1 MSVNKPPVAGASLVK
16 SFDDWMAPAPKN
28 PVRVRFSIQEPD
40 EIKAAAEPTTLAKS
54 LLDLLNGPK
63 ESVERLAFETDPNLV
78 NQYQAVYR
86 AKVKLLPDSLLK
98 RIIIQDDLVA
108 AIIRARETQMASF
121 GRPRPSRFD
130 TGYVIE
136 PNVGVKERLTPEE
149 RKEMDTRIQKAVQ
162 TIWTCGHTEGVDKKD
177 HISFAQ
183 FIQMTTR
190 NAVGL
195 GRIGVEIVYKSPMAD
210 GEKQFHYF
218 RPTDVGTIFKASP
231 QRTHA
236 QAIRA
241 QAVKMLKDLVHG
253 SSSESAPKSNIDESK
268 FEKGDYAWIQV
279 IDGRPVQAFTDDE
292 MRVHSFYSVVD
303 VELDGYPVTPIDTM
317 ISAVT
322 THINITTHNKLYFAT
337 GRASHGML
345 VFKSDDVDQ
354 STLHQVK
361 QQFNASINS
370 VNNSWRMP
378 VFSVGTKDDIE
389 WQSIDSS
396 SRDAEFQYLTDMNA
410 RVILSAFQMSPDELP
425 GWAYLSRGTNN
436 QSLSESNNEYRMEAA
451 RDQGVRPLI
460 AQFEDF
466 LNGVIFPLIDPALAK
481 LCSLRFKGLDADTE
495 EKESTRLQQ
504 DMPVH
509 MTYDEVMTKVEKPPI
524 GRAWGGEFPLNPQLQ
539 AIQDK
544 FLTVND
550 VRQHFFG
557 LPPDPRFDYVR
568 DPFWFQNIQVA
579 QAQQQADAQA
589 QQAQQPGGG
598 QDGGGDAG
606 GGSPPDGA
614 TAGGGDKSPPGGDPQ
629 AGAQDAAGGQSAP
642 EAGGATALQQGQQP
656 PPGQDLSRSIDQ
668 AMHILTKS
676 EEDLPP
682 SVRKLH
688 AQHRVMIDRLRD
700 GLKADLGDA
709 AKEILE
715 EAARIRKN

>member
-1 MSVNKPPVAGASLVK
+1 MAVNKPPIAGASLMK
-16 SFDDWMAPAPKN
+16 SFDDWMTGPPTNQVK
-28 PVRVRFSIQEPD
+28 VRFSIQEA
-40 EIKAAAEPTTLAKS
+40 EEMKAPAEPTTLAKS
-54 LLDLLNGPK
+54 LVDLLNGPK
-63 ESVERLAFETDPNLV
+63 ESIERLAFETDPNLV
-78 NQYQAVYR
+78 NQYQAIYR

-136 PNVGVKERLTPEE
+136 PNVGVKERLTVAE
-149 RKEMDTRIQKAVQ
+149 RKELDGRIQKAIR
-162 TIWTCGHTEGVDKKD
+162 TLWTCGYTDGVDKKD

-183 FIQMTTR
+183 FIQMSTR

-195 GRIGVEIVYKSPMAD
+195 GRIAVEIVYKKGMEN
-210 GEKQFHYF
+210 GEKVFHYF
-218 RPTDVGTIFKASP
+218 RPTDVGTIFKAAP

-236 QAIRA
+236 ESIRK
-241 QAVKMLKDLVHG
+241 QAVKMLHDLQHG
-253 SSSESAPKSNIDESK
+253 NDKVTNNIDESK
-268 FEKGDYAWIQV
+268 FEKGDFAWIQV

-292 MRVHSFYSVVD
+292 MRVHNFYPVVD

-322 THINITTHNKLYFAT
+322 THINITTHNKIYFRRVAPS
-337 GRASHGML
+337 RGML

-354 STLHQVK
+354 STLQQVK

-370 VNNSWRMP
+370 VNNAWRMP
-378 VFSVGTKDDIE
+378 VFSVGTKDDDQWE
-389 WQSIDSS
+389 SIDNS

-451 RDQGVRPLI
+451 RDQGIRPLI

-466 LNGVIFPLIDPALAK
+466 INGVIFPLIDPNLAK
-481 LCSLRFKGLDADTE
+481 LCRLRFKGLDADTE

-509 MTYDEVMTKVEKPPI
+509 MTYDQVMEKVEKPTI
-524 GRAWGGEFPLNPQLQ
+524 GKEWGGEYPLNPQLQ

-550 VRQHFFG
+550 IRQKFFG
-557 LPPDPRFDYVR
+557 LAPDPRFDYVR
-568 DPFWFQNIQVA
+568 DPFWFQNIQMA
-579 QAQQQADAQA
+579 QAQQQAEAQA

-598 QDGGGDAG
+598 DAG
-606 GGSPPDGA
+606 GGGTPDGA
-614 TAGGGDKSPPGGDPQ
+614 SGGGGDKGPPGGDDSAQGDSASGPPQ
-629 AGAQDAAGGQSAP
+629 AGGSAQVQND
-642 EAGGATALQQGQQP
+642 QGNPQPQQP
-656 PPGQDLSRSIDQ
+656 GEDLARSIDQ
-668 AMHILTKS
+668 ALHILSKG
-676 EEDLPP
+676 EKDLPE
-682 SVRKLH
+682 SRRKLV
-688 AQHRVMIDRLRD
+688 AQHRVMIDRLRA

-709 AKEILE
+709 TKEILE

>member
-1 MSVNKPPVAGASLVK
+1 MANLPIAGASLVK
-16 SFDDWMAPAPKN
+16 SFDESMAALPKRPATI
-28 PVRVRFSIQEPD
+28 RFAIEEPGEKKEAPD
-40 EIKAAAEPTTLAKS
+40 TLAKS
-54 LLDLLNGPK
+54 ILDLLNGPK

-78 NQYQAVYR
+78 NQYQSVYR

-108 AIIRARETQMASF
+108 AIIRARETQMGSF
-121 GRPRPSRFD
+121 GRPRPDRFA

-136 PNVGVKERLTPEE
+136 PNVGVKERLTPAEL
-149 RKEMDTRIQKAVQ
+149 KELDTRKQEAVQ
-162 TIWTCGHTEGVDKKD
+162 KFWTCGSTDGVDKKD
-177 HISFAQ
+177 HLSFAQ
-183 FIQMTTR
+183 FIQMATR

-195 GRIGVEIVYKSPMAD
+195 GRIAVEIVYQDQLGA
-210 GEKQFHYF
+210 EKKFHHF
-218 RPTDVGTIFKASP
+218 RPTDVGTIFKAAP

-236 QAIRA
+236 QALRE
-241 QAVKMLKDLVHG
+241 QAVKMLKDLQHG
-253 SSSESAPKSNIDESK
+253 NDSERVKSNIDESK
-268 FEKGDYAWIQV
+268 FEKGEYAWIQV

-292 MRVHSFYSVVD
+292 MRVHNFYPVVD

-322 THINITTHNKLYFAT
+322 THINITTHNKLYFQT

-354 STLHQVK
+354 TTLHQVK

-370 VNNSWRMP
+370 VNNAWRMP

-389 WQSIDSS
+389 WQSIDNS

-436 QSLSESNNEYRMEAA
+436 QSLSESNNEYRLEAA
-451 RDQGVRPLI
+451 RDQGIRPI
-460 AQFEDF
+460 MTQFEDF
-466 LNGVIFPLIDPALAK
+466 INAVIFPLIDPSLAK
-481 LCSLRFKGLDADTE
+481 LCSFRFKGLDADTE

-509 MTYDEVMTKVEKPPI
+509 MTYDQVMQKVEKPII
-524 GRAWGGEFPLNPQLQ
+524 GKAWGGDFPLNPQLQ

-544 FLTVND
+544 FLYVD
-550 VRQHFFG
+550 EIREHFFG
-557 LPPDPRFDYVR
+557 LPRDPQLHYIR
-568 DPFWFQNIQVA
+568 DPFYFQNIQVA

-589 QQAQQPGGG
+589 QQAQQPGGAAA
-598 QDGGGDAG
+598 DEGGGD
-606 GGSPPDGA
+606 GA
-614 TAGGGDKSPPGGDPQ
+614 DKGGGDDGGDSGPPGQGGDPQ
-629 AGAQDAAGGQSAP
+629 AAAQDAAGGQSAP
-642 EAGGATALQQGQQP
+642 EAGGATKLQQEQN

-668 AMHILTKS
+668 ALHVLSKA
-676 EEDLPP
+676 EADLPP
-682 SVRKLH
+682 SRRKLV

-700 GLKADLGDA
+700 GLKEDLKDA
-709 AKEILE
+709 SKEILE
-715 EAARIRKN
+715 EAARIRKS

>member
-1 MSVNKPPVAGASLVK
+1 MAFVHKPPTAGASLVK
-16 SFDDWMAPAPKN
+16 SFDDSMIPRDANRAPVKI
-28 PVRVRFSIQEPD
+28 RFSIGEDGETKSATTD
-40 EIKAAAEPTTLAKS
+40 ELPTTLAKS

-63 ESVERLAFETDPNLV
+63 ESIERLAFETDPNLV
-78 NQYQAVYR
+78 NQYQSVYR

-121 GRPRPSRFD
+121 GRPRPDRFS

-136 PNVGVKERLTPEE
+136 PNVGVKEHMAPEE
-149 RKEMDTRIQKAVQ
+149 LKEMDARIQKAVRLF
-162 TIWTCGHTEGVDKKD
+162 WTCGNTEGVDKKD
-177 HISFAQ
+177 HLNFAS

-195 GRIGVEIVYKSPMAD
+195 GRIAVEIIYQDQMG
-210 GEKQFHYF
+210 GEKKFHHF
-218 RPTDVGTIFKASP
+218 RPTDVGTIFKAAP
-231 QRTHA
+231 QRTAA
-236 QAIRA
+236 QALRV
-241 QAVKMLKDLVHG
+241 QAVKMLKDLQHG
-253 SSSESAPKSNIDESK
+253 NDADKVKNNIDQSK
-268 FEKGDYAWIQV
+268 FEKDEYSWIQV
-279 IDGRPVQAFTDDE
+279 VDGRPVQAFTDNE
-292 MRVHSFYSVVD
+292 MRVHNFYPVVD

-317 ISAVT
+317 IAAVT
-322 THINITTHNKLYFAT
+322 THINITTHNKLYFQT

-389 WQSIDSS
+389 WQSIDNS

-466 LNGVIFPLIDPALAK
+466 LNGVIFPLIDEPLSK
-481 LCSLRFKGLDADTE
+481 LCRLKFKGLDADTE
-495 EKESTRLQQ
+495 EKESTRIQQ

-509 MTYDEVMTKVEKPPI
+509 MTYDQVMGKVEKPVL
-524 GRAWGGEFPLNPQLQ
+524 GKLWGGEFPLNPQLQ

-544 FLTVND
+544 FLLVND
-550 VRQHFFG
+550 IRQHFFG

-568 DPFWFQNIQVA
+568 DPFWFQNIQIQ
-579 QAQQQADAQA
+579 QAQQQADKAA

-598 QDGGGDAG
+598 DGGGA
-606 GGSPPDGA
+606 PPDGA
-614 TAGGGDKSPPGGDPQ
+614 SAGGSASANDQGS
-629 AGAQDAAGGQSAP
+629 AEGADQGAGGSGAP
-642 EAGGATALQQGQQP
+642 EAGGATKVQQGQEG
-656 PPGQDLSRSIDQ
+656 PPGQDLARSIDQ
-668 AMHILTKS
+668 ALHVLSKA

-682 SVRKLH
+682 SRRKVV

-700 GLKADLGDA
+700 GLQSDLA
-709 AKEILE
+709 EATKEILE
-715 EAARIRKN
+715 EAARLRKN